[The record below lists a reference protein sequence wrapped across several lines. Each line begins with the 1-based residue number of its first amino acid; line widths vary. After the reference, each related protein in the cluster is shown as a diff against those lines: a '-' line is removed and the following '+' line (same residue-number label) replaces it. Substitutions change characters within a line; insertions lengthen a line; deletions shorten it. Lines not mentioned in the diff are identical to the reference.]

1 LDLGG
6 VNKMNELKSLL
17 KSLERELEDLNKDRK
32 KSPTKMRIWKHRF
45 VKGWDRYKGET
56 YSWKE
61 PGKNE
66 IKGAKLTLEYL
77 IIKIKLYIEKRK
89 EEEE

>member
-1 LDLGG
+1 MNLVSGN
-6 VNKMNELKSLL
+6 VNNMDELKSLL
-17 KSLERELEDLNKDRK
+17 KSLERELEDLNEDRR

-77 IIKIKLYIEKRK
+77 IIKIVIYSDRRSK
-89 EEEE
+89 

>member
-1 LDLGG
+1 MNLVFGN
-6 VNKMNELKSLL
+6 VNKMDELKYLL
-17 KSLERELEDLNKDRK
+17 KQLERELEDLNEDRR
-32 KSPTKMRIWKHRF
+32 KSPTKMRIWKHRL
-45 VKGWDRYKGET
+45 VKGWDRYKGQT

-77 IIKIKLYIEKRK
+77 ITKIGLYIDKRS
-89 EEEE
+89 E

>member
-1 LDLGG
+1 MD
-6 VNKMNELKSLL
+6 ELKALL
-17 KSLERELEDLNKDRK
+17 KQLERELEDLNSGWK

-77 IIKIKLYIEKRK
+77 IIKLGLYIDKRS
-89 EEEE
+89 

>member
-1 LDLGG
+1 MD
-6 VNKMNELKSLL
+6 ELKSLL
-17 KSLERELEDLNKDRK
+17 KALERELEDLNEDRR
-32 KSPTKMRIWKHRF
+32 KSPTKMRIWKDRF

-77 IIKIKLYIEKRK
+77 IIKIGYYIDKRS
-89 EEEE
+89 E